1 MNLSLLRRPSGF
13 LPIVMSLAALSL
25 VLVHYARAGI
35 VHEVD
40 EGTEAHLFQ
49 LLMAAQVPVIAFFA
63 VSSLSRAPRQGIP
76 VLVLQAVAAI
86 GAFAGVY
93 FLT

>member
-1 MNLSLLRRPSGF
+1 MNLSLIKRPSGF
-13 LPIVMSLAALSL
+13 LPIVMSLVALSL
-25 VLVHYARAGI
+25 VLEHYARVGI
-35 VHEVD
+35 VHEPD
-40 EGTEAHLFQ
+40 EVTEAHLFQ

-76 VLVLQAVAAI
+76 VLALQAAAAI
-86 GAFAGVY
+86 AAFAGVY